1 MCLAVVVSRWVCTR
15 RVFAA
20 PSLPAPLL
28 SQYFRQTAGECSRHR
43 CNSNIFKCCSLRLEQ
58 RRRVMSMLRC
68 SLAFLSRA
76 CVPQGVSAR
85 VCVCVCVCVC
95 VFVRTQARTHMRQ
108 ERTTA
113 VTTPHTHLN
122 TRDGCRTRISLWIL
136 GSPNQGH
143 SQKVRWE
150 CLSH

>member
-1 MCLAVVVSRWVCTR
+1 VCLAVIVSRWVCTR

-43 CNSNIFKCCSLRLEQ
+43 CNSNIFKCCSLRLKQ

-76 CVPQGVSAR
+76 CVPQGTSAR
-85 VCVCVCVCVC
+85 VFVSLCVCV
-95 VFVRTQARTHMRQ
+95 RARTS
-108 ERTTA
+108 A
-113 VTTPHTHLN
+113 HTHAPGTHRCSYTTTHVTEYPRRVSNPHL
-122 TRDGCRTRISLWIL
+122 SLDTEIVQSRAFAESEM
-136 GSPNQGH
+136 GAP
-143 SQKVRWE
+143 
-150 CLSH
+150 